1 MDAKSGRLIAL
12 LNKIH
17 EPIMLTGTFL
27 RNRQPPMGVAS
38 EHISYSDRINFE
50 RYLTPDSMD

>member
-1 MDAKSGRLIAL
+1 MDAKKRSPYCAA
-12 LNKIH
+12 NKIH